1 MTFSNSVLFFGD
13 QTVEP
18 SSFLQ
23 SLLQQSKTSPALHR
37 FFSESVN
44 ALRLEISSLPEDERR
59 SLPAFHSALDLVE
72 CCSESESRVV
82 LSTVLLCLAQLGDYI
97 R

>member
-1 MTFSNSVLFFGD
+1 MAFNSVLFFGD
-13 QTVEP
+13 QTVEA

-23 SLLQQSKTSPALHR
+23 SLLGQSKTSPALQR
-37 FFSESVN
+37 FFSETVN
-44 ALRLEISSLPEDERR
+44 ALRLEISGLPEDERQ
-59 SLPAFHSALDLVE
+59 SLPAFYSALDLVE
-72 CCSESESRVV
+72 YCGEAGTRVI